1 MKTIEEQIILN
12 EIDKMDK
19 KITEYLEADLEV
31 EKYENKR
38 DFWRSV
44 YMLVEDGYKYR
55 ELKDKNK

>member
-19 KITEYLEADLEV
+19 KITEYLEADKDA
-31 EKYENKR
+31 EKYENQR
-38 DFWRSV
+38 NFWRSV

-55 ELKDKNK
+55 ELKAKGK